1 MHCPNHKTDVIR
13 CNQLL
18 DAAEELIDNQGVVS
32 FRFAQIAKGA
42 QCSTNT
48 LYKYFESKEDV
59 LVCLFLRNTTS
70 SRMPDFIKDNP
81 HLTVHERAVL
91 PLIFTFELVK
101 LSPIFNIL
109 RVVSINSMFWQLA
122 SSDKIS
128 ILRNRVNLFWSCIRN
143 PLEDAVAA
151 GELNATEMDI
161 KNLSQSLYFFLA
173 GATSSY
179 QSGLMDDKYLNSD
192 DADGLRHISRLMNY
206 YHWRTPITQEMMQGL
221 SQRIRQFLDHGAGQ
235 KRTCETCLATGKMV
249 CSVRAEKSGTS

>member
-1 MHCPNHKTDVIR
+1 MHCPGNKIDAIR

-18 DAAEELIDNQGVVS
+18 DVSEKLIDNQGVVS

-42 QCSTNT
+42 ECSTNT

-81 HLTVHERAVL
+81 YLTIHERAVL
-91 PLIFTFELVK
+91 PLLFTFELVK
-101 LSPIFNIL
+101 RSPIFNIL

-122 SSDKIS
+122 SPEKIA

-151 GELNATEMDI
+151 GELHANEQEVKDLTQM
-161 KNLSQSLYFFLA
+161 LYFFLA

-179 QSGLMDDKYLNSD
+179 QSGLMDEKYLSP
-192 DADGLRHISRLMNY
+192 DATDGLRHISRLMNRY
-206 YHWRTPITQEMMQGL
+206 QWRSPITQEMMQDL
-221 SQRIRQFLDHGAGQ
+221 SQRVQQFLDHGDGKQ
-235 KRTCETCLATGKMV
+235 RTCETCLATGKAV
-249 CSVRAEKSGTS
+249 SCSRIEI